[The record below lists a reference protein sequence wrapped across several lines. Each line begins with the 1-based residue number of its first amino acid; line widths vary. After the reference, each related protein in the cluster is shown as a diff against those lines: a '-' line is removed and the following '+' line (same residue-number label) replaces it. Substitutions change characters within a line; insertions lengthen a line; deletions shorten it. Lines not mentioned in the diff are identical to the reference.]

1 MNAAASQHIVD
12 YEMVR
17 RETRL
22 FNQQISDLPC
32 IAYNLGDSR
41 ICVTNTLQTDI
52 KKKYIIQLDPN
63 E

>member
-1 MNAAASQHIVD
+1 MIE
-12 YEMVR
+12 YENVR

-32 IAYNLGDSR
+32 IAYNLGDQR
-41 ICVTNTLQTDI
+41 VCLINTLQTDT